1 MFDSENLPTIN
12 SGRICL
18 RRLTAG
24 DVDSLFSIFS
34 DPEVMRYWS
43 STPLEDT
50 KAAEKLLADIDDGF
64 QKRVLFQWGIARRAD
79 DCVIGTCTLYHI
91 DTDNRRGEIGYALG
105 SEHWGRGY
113 MREALTLLIDFC
125 FGRLKL
131 HRLEADV
138 DPKNNSSIKILER
151 LGFRKEGFLRE
162 RWLVGGEVHDSLIYG
177 LLASDWLGNLEA
189 RQNEI
194 R

>member
-12 SGRICL
+12 GDRICL

-64 QKRVLFQWGIARRAD
+64 QRGVLFQWGIARRAD
-79 DCVIGTCTLYHI
+79 DCVIGGI
-91 DTDNRRGEIGYALG
+91 VN
-105 SEHWGRGY
+105 
-113 MREALTLLIDFC
+113 LTL
-125 FGRLKL
+125 
-131 HRLEADV
+131 
-138 DPKNNSSIKILER
+138 N
-151 LGFRKEGFLRE
+151 
-162 RWLVGGEVHDSLIYG
+162 
-177 LLASDWLGNLEA
+177 
-189 RQNEI
+189 
-194 R
+194 

>member
-1 MFDSENLPTIN
+1 MLDSENLPTIN
-12 SGRICL
+12 GGRIRL
-18 RRLTAG
+18 RRLTAD

-50 KAAEKLLADIDDGF
+50 KAAEKLLADIDDSF
-64 QKRVLFQWGIARRAD
+64 QKRVLFQWGIARQTD
-79 DCVIGTCTLYHI
+79 NYVIGTCTLYHI

-105 SEHWGRGY
+105 SEHWRRGY
-113 MREALTLLIDFC
+113 MQEALTQLINFC
-125 FGRLKL
+125 FGSLNL

-151 LGFRKEGFLRE
+151 LGFRKEGYLRE
-162 RWLVGGEVHDSLIYG
+162 RWLVGGEVHDSLFYG
-177 LLASDWLGNLEA
+177 LLVSDWLSNLET